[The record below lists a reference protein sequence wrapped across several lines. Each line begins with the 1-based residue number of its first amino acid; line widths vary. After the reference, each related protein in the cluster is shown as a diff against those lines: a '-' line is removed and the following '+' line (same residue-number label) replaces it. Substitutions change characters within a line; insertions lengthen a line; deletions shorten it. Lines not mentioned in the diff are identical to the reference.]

1 MIDSTIL
8 LAEGGLFDLN
18 ATLPLMMIQLL
29 VLAVV
34 LNALFFKPLG
44 KVLDDRSDYVSSNR
58 LGAQEKL
65 DKSKALVQQFETE
78 LSDTRRQAQ
87 ALIAEAQADAQK
99 LAAEELA
106 VAQGEAQVQREQV
119 QTEINAQ
126 RSVAM
131 ATLDQQIDALSNQI
145 LDKLLA
151 AAK

>member
-18 ATLPLMMIQLL
+18 ATLPLMMVQLL
-29 VLAVV
+29 ILAVV

-65 DKSKALVQQFETE
+65 DKSKALVQQFEQE

-99 LAAEELA
+99 LAAQELA

>member
-18 ATLPLMMIQLL
+18 ATLPLMMVQLL

-65 DKSKALVQQFETE
+65 DKSKALVQQFEQE

-99 LAAEELA
+99 LAAQELA
-106 VAQGEAQVQREQV
+106 AAQGEAQVQREQV

-126 RSVAM
+126 RSAAM

>member
-18 ATLPLMMIQLL
+18 ATLPLMMVQLL

-65 DKSKALVQQFETE
+65 DKSKALVQQFEQE

-99 LAAEELA
+99 LAAEQLA
-106 VAQGEAQVQREQV
+106 VAQGEAQVQRDQV

>member
-18 ATLPLMMIQLL
+18 ATLPLMMVQLL

-65 DKSKALVQQFETE
+65 DKSKALVQQFEQE

-99 LAAEELA
+99 LAAQELA

>member
-1 MIDSTIL
+1 MVNSTIL

-18 ATLPLMMIQLL
+18 ATLPLMMVQLL
-29 VLAVV
+29 VLAVL

-44 KVLDDRSDYVSSNR
+44 KVLDERSDYVRDNR

-65 DKSKALVQQFETE
+65 DKSKALVQQFEQE
-78 LSDTRRQAQ
+78 LADTRRQAQ
-87 ALIAEAQADAQK
+87 ALIAEAQASAQS
-99 LAAEELA
+99 LAAQELA
-106 VAQGEAQVQREQV
+106 AAQSEAQVQREQV
-119 QTEINAQ
+119 QAEINAQ
-126 RSVAM
+126 RSAAM

>member
-18 ATLPLMMIQLL
+18 ATLPLMMVQLL

-65 DKSKALVQQFETE
+65 DKSKALVQQFEQE

-99 LAAEELA
+99 LAAQELA
-106 VAQGEAQVQREQV
+106 VAQGEAQVQRDQV

>member
-8 LAEGGLFDLN
+8 LAQGGLFDFN
-18 ATLPLMMIQLL
+18 ATLPLMMVQLL
-29 VLAVV
+29 VLAVA
-34 LNALFFKPLG
+34 LNALFFSPLG
-44 KVLDDRSDYVSSNR
+44 KVLDERSDYVSANR

-65 DKSKALVQQFETE
+65 DKSKALVQQFEAE

-87 ALIAEAQADAQK
+87 ALIAEAQTEAQK
-99 LAAEELA
+99 LAAEALA
-106 VAQGEAQVQREQV
+106 VAQREAQVQREQV

-126 RSVAM
+126 RSAAM

>member
-18 ATLPLMMIQLL
+18 ATLPLMMVQLL
-29 VLAVV
+29 ILAVV

-65 DKSKALVQQFETE
+65 DKSKALVQQFEQE

-87 ALIAEAQADAQK
+87 ALIAEAQAQK
-99 LAAEELA
+99 LAAQELA
-106 VAQGEAQVQREQV
+106 AAQGEAQVQREQV

-126 RSVAM
+126 RSAAM

>member
-18 ATLPLMMIQLL
+18 ATLPLMMVQLL
-29 VLAVV
+29 ILAVV

-65 DKSKALVQQFETE
+65 DKSKALVQQFEQE

-99 LAAEELA
+99 LAAQELA
-106 VAQGEAQVQREQV
+106 AAQGEAQVQREQV

-126 RSVAM
+126 RSAAM

>member
-18 ATLPLMMIQLL
+18 ATLPLMMVQLL
-29 VLAVV
+29 ILAVV

-65 DKSKALVQQFETE
+65 DKSKALVQQFEQE

>member
-18 ATLPLMMIQLL
+18 ATLPLMMVQLL
-29 VLAVV
+29 ILAVV